1 MEKKMGILIT
11 SIGGVSVAAL
21 AIGIIA
27 LTGARPILAEEVTSE
42 MAPVSE
48 PAPEG
53 GEDSSYD
60 FISYEDET
68 TETPSESSS
77 EKEDEGEQSSESKQ
91 DSSSESEEE
100 SDESSSEDVI
110 DPEPEEKVY
119 DSIEEILT
127 IGQTYS
133 SKTLLGHHKI
143 MGYVVK
149 KDATNV
155 IVAADPNVENPI
167 DVTTS
172 LWVETNPEGYEVGD
186 EVVFEGDVYAKARQ
200 NLRGTRT
207 CTKMYV
213 EEN

>member
-1 MEKKMGILIT
+1 MGILIT

-21 AIGIIA
+21 AIGVIA

-53 GEDSSYD
+53 GEDSSYE
-60 FISYEDET
+60 FISYEDEPI
-68 TETPSESSS
+68 TPSESS
-77 EKEDEGEQSSESKQ
+77 EKEAEEEQSSESEQ

-100 SDESSSEDVI
+100 SGESSSEDVA
-110 DPEPEEKVY
+110 DPEPEPVVY
-119 DSIEEILT
+119 DSIEGILT
-127 IGQTYS
+127 IGQNYS
-133 SKTLLGHHKI
+133 AKTFIGHYKI

-155 IVAADPNVENPI
+155 IVAAEKEVENPI

-186 EVVFEGDVYAKARQ
+186 EVVFEGDVFAKARQ